1 MSLCDLGGAVGVA
14 IEAGMKGSQLTLH
27 AEDQHI
33 TDDPLSSTQVTSAL
47 KVRYDS
53 SLVKMQQLLTQGRN
67 PLNRMILEREVAFVN
82 DLCPK
87 LNIDKFDLSSILES
101 WK

>member
-1 MSLCDLGGAVGVA
+1 MSLCDLGGVVGVA
-14 IEAGMKGSQLTLH
+14 IEAGMKVSQLTLY

-33 TDDPLSSTQVTSAL
+33 TDGPLSSTQVTSAL

-87 LNIDKFDLSSILES
+87 LNIDKFDLNSILES